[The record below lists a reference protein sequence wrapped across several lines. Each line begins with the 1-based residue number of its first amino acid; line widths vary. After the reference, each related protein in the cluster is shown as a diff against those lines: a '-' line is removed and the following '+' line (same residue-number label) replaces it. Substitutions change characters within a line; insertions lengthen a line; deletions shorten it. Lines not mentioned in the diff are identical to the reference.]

1 MKQEEA
7 FGWGEAVITCS
18 YHHVT
23 GSPETHDHT
32 YPPSEHPINVPDQS
46 MLGGFALGMQ
56 MEGAPDQ
63 SMMGGGQESL
73 P

>member
-1 MKQEEA
+1 M
-7 FGWGEAVITCS
+7 GEAVITCS
-18 YHHVT
+18 YHHVA
-23 GSPETHDHT
+23 GGSSPETHDHS
-32 YPPSEHPINVPDQS
+32 YPPSEHPGKVLDQS
-46 MLGGFALGMQ
+46 MLGGFAVGMQ

>member
-1 MKQEEA
+1 MD
-7 FGWGEAVITCS
+7 GGGSDYLLIITMWRGA
-18 YHHVT
+18 

-32 YPPSEHPINVPDQS
+32 YPPSEHPRKVPDQS
-46 MLGGFALGMQ
+46 MLGGSAVRMQ

-73 P
+73 T